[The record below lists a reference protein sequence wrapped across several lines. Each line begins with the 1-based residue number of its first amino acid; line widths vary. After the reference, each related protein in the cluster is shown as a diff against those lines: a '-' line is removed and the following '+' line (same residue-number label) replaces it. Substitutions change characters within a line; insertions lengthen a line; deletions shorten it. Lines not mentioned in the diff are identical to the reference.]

1 MGDLR
6 VADLLRDARLL
17 DAARRE
23 AEELLKADPQ
33 LRKKEHGALAKAA
46 AQFAEVNA

>member
-23 AEELLKADPQ
+23 AEELIKDDPA
-33 LRKKEHGALAKAA
+33 LNKPEHAELAKAA
-46 AQFAEVNA
+46 ARFAEVNA